1 MVYSLYESGPTG
13 RLSSL
18 SENAGGTQN
27 LVEYTYLG
35 MNTIVKESHPQVAG
49 GLNLSYGSAG
59 TYGGWDRFGQ
69 TIGQEWR
76 KDDGTL
82 VDGYGYTYDRA
93 GNRTSKGNLLNSAFS
108 ETYAYDGLSRL
119 TDTNRGGVDL
129 QNWSLDAL
137 GNWDQFTDQGT
148 TQTRDQNEANETTEI
163 TGGWITPGYDAA
175 GNMTTMPKAGAETT
189 SFTAKYDAW
198 NRLVELRDSNNN
210 LVARYEY
217 DGRGFRTRKT
227 LGDGTTFDYY
237 QNDSN
242 QLLEVRKNG
251 SANAYE
257 QYVYDQRY
265 IDAPVMV
272 YRDTNT
278 DGTVDQKL
286 YITQD
291 ANFNVTAVVDGA
303 TGGVVNRF
311 VYTPNGQRTVLT
323 ATWTAGTTDFMLG
336 HQGLY
341 LDGESGLYYNR
352 ARYLHP
358 TLGSFIQ
365 RDPLG
370 YVDGASLYQYELD
383 SPTDSRDSNGTDE
396 EHTKNKNPSN
406 LPKHEKGQARKVLDK
421 QGEKGDINRGR
432 FTPRGGKATNKRGMA
447 RIPVLKYL
455 VLLACEAACSAF
467 YTTSV
472 AEADK
477 RLQDS
482 IEATQQSITGGLP
495 LAEAQKMIDV
505 AVTVHK
511 YTVLEAATT
520 YAACA
525 LTCLCP
531 F

>member
-1 MVYSLYESGPTG
+1 MLKCPQITATDADWPDGESGICENL
-13 RLSSL
+13 REVADMLSWTWTV
-18 SENAGGTQN
+18 NA
-27 LVEYTYLG
+27 
-35 MNTIVKESHPQVAG
+35 
-49 GLNLSYGSAG
+49 
-59 TYGGWDRFGQ
+59 
-69 TIGQEWR
+69 
-76 KDDGTL
+76 
-82 VDGYGYTYDRA
+82 
-93 GNRTSKGNLLNSAFS
+93 
-108 ETYAYDGLSRL
+108 
-119 TDTNRGGVDL
+119 
-129 QNWSLDAL
+129 
-137 GNWDQFTDQGT
+137 
-148 TQTRDQNEANETTEI
+148 ANETTEI
-163 TGGWITPGYDAA
+163 TGGWVTPVYDAA

-358 TLGSFIQ
+358 TLGNFIQ

-370 YVDGASLYQYELD
+370 YVDGANVYQYVQDNPANRVDPNGKLPPPVVVIGLPILAVLGAIKVTLD
-383 SPTDSRDSNGTDE
+383 RHPLGTDDLTAAE
-396 EHTKNKNPSN
+396 
-406 LPKHEKGQARKVLDK
+406 QAIVDR
-421 QGEKGDINRGR
+421 
-432 FTPRGGKATNKRGMA
+432 
-447 RIPVLKYL
+447 
-455 VLLACEAACSAF
+455 
-467 YTTSV
+467 
-472 AEADK
+472 
-477 RLQDS
+477 RLQQLMSCAQPAFPGLLRAIQSLDIRTKFEDWREKDGNS
-482 IEATQQSITGGLP
+482 TSETRKNLTATITILSNDFFRRDTCSQFTTLIHEAYHSSTGDFTENS
-495 LAEAQKMIDV
+495 AYQIAAQYMKC
-505 AVTVHK
+505 
-511 YTVLEAATT
+511 LGPCLG
-520 YAACA
+520 CA
-525 LTCLCP
+525 GR
-531 F
+531 